1 MNEMPLN
8 GWWDGKIHVYP
19 IRVYYADTDAGGV
32 VYHAKYLDFAERAR
46 TEMMRLTD
54 ENENYRTNGK
64 GILFVVRKA
73 EIDYRKPALLDDVLA
88 VRTEVAE
95 LGGASFS
102 ISQQICRT
110 ETILAMVRITLVC
123 VREMGHPSRMPESL
137 REKLAGLLSEGA
149 I

>member
-1 MNEMPLN
+1 MNEAPSN

-19 IRVYYADTDAGGV
+19 MRVYYADTDAGGV

-54 ENENYRTNGK
+54 ENENYRTNGR

-73 EIDYRKPALLDDVLA
+73 EIDYRKSALLDDVLA
-88 VRTEVAE
+88 VLTEVTE

-102 ISQQICRT
+102 IRQQICRA
-110 ETILAMVRITLVC
+110 ETILASVRITLVC

-137 REKLAGLLSEGA
+137 REKLAGLLS
-149 I
+149 